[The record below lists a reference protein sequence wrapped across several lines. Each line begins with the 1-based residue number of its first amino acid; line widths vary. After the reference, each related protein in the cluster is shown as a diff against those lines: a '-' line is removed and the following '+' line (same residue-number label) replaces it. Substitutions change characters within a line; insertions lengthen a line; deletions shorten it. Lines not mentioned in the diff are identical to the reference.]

1 MIDWRLVTGFQWDE
15 GNARKS
21 AMKHSVSQSEA
32 EDMFF
37 NEPLLVV
44 EDKRHSKNE
53 HRFHALGQ
61 TRDQRLL
68 HITFTLREQNTLI
81 RVISARPMHRKE
93 RDIYAQ
99 AAKDHSE
106 IQDGS

>member
-21 AMKHSVSQSEA
+21 VVKHSVSQVEA
-32 EDMFF
+32 EDLFF

-53 HRFHALGQ
+53 YRFHALGQ

-99 AAKDHSE
+99 AAKDHSA

>member
-1 MIDWRLVTGFQWDE
+1 MTKPHSPKPSRCLPQKRRR
-15 GNARKS
+15 AREELFRGS
-21 AMKHSVSQSEA
+21 PSEA

-44 EDKRHSKNE
+44 EDPRHSQNE
-53 HRFHALGQ
+53 HRLHALGQ

-81 RVISARPMHRKE
+81 RIISARPMHRKE

-99 AAKDHSE
+99 AAKDHPA
-106 IQDGS
+106 I